1 MVANWLRNLGIGIVL
16 GFLPLSSPLPA
27 APSQKVAPV
36 AELVK
41 TVDIPYQQFT
51 LDNGLG
57 VIVSTDRKAPV
68 VAVSIWYYVGSQNEP
83 KGKTGFAHLFQ
94 HLMFHGTD
102 NAGGEFFVPL
112 QNAGATDFNGPTW
125 FDRTHYFE
133 TVPTG
138 ALALAPSPDTA

>member
-51 LDNGLG
+51 LDNGLR

-68 VAVSIWYYVGSQNEP
+68 VAVSIWYHVGSKNEP
-83 KGKTGFAHLFQ
+83 KGKTGFAHLFE
-94 HLMFHGTD
+94 HLMFNGSE
-102 NAGGEFFVPL
+102 NAEGAFFVPL
-112 QNAGATDFNGPTW
+112 DNAGATDLNGP
-125 FDRTHYFE
+125 
-133 TVPTG
+133 
-138 ALALAPSPDTA
+138 PSSAESPVGEEC

>member
-51 LDNGLG
+51 LDNGLR

-68 VAVSIWYYVGSQNEP
+68 VAVSIWYHGGSMNVP
-83 KGKTGFAHLFQ
+83 KVSTGFVHLLR
-94 HLMFHGTD
+94 HLMFIASKKAYGTFFLPLD
-102 NAGGEFFVPL
+102 NA
-112 QNAGATDFNGPTW
+112 
-125 FDRTHYFE
+125 
-133 TVPTG
+133 
-138 ALALAPSPDTA
+138 

>member
-51 LDNGLG
+51 LDNGLR

-68 VAVSIWYYVGSQNEP
+68 VAVSIWYHVGSKNEP
-83 KGKTGFAHLFQ
+83 KGKTGFAHLFENQ
-94 HLMFHGTD
+94 TSVGMGRSVSVRVGL
-102 NAGGEFFVPL
+102 GGSDVIK
-112 QNAGATDFNGPTW
+112 N
-125 FDRTHYFE
+125 THK
-133 TVPTG
+133 
-138 ALALAPSPDTA
+138 